1 MLLRIAAKLS
11 YTIEFKKKSKVVLLV
26 TGLNF
31 NGRRYRFVLLEYLG
45 LELETFYIQHISC
58 Q

>member
-45 LELETFYIQHISC
+45 LALETFYIQHISC